1 LRRPMQAMRPVRLG
15 QAVWF
20 ETSLIPPLSPA
31 ARDSSE
37 SKPIRAVEKPCFG
50 CPTASAEHY
59 VRSATVPEADPNQ
72 PSKSLP
78 INGCYRNQS
87 RPLPLENIEI
97 EVDETRDL
105 DQTTPSPERTGEAD
119 ENERA

>member
-1 LRRPMQAMRPVRLG
+1 MSALG
-15 QAVWF
+15 
-20 ETSLIPPLSPA
+20 
-31 ARDSSE
+31 
-37 SKPIRAVEKPCFG
+37 SKPGPGTITLR
-50 CPTASAEHY
+50 
-59 VRSATVPEADPNQ
+59 VRFPPQTGPPVHGTQKAQ
-72 PSKSLP
+72 L
-78 INGCYRNQS
+78 GCYRNQS